1 METTVKLNNVRLS
14 FPALWQ
20 PRVGPD
26 ANSKPSYQ
34 ASFILDKKA
43 NAADIEKVRAV
54 IAGIVKESFKGK
66 QPPKICL
73 RDGSEKPDVDGYGDG
88 VMFISAR
95 SDKRPEVVARNM
107 EKLIESDN
115 KVYAGCVVNATVR
128 LWAQDNQYG
137 KRINAQLR
145 AIQFV
150 KDGAPF
156 GEGAVDVTKEFTA
169 LPDEDD
175 GAI

>member
-1 METTVKLNNVRLS
+1 METTVKLTNVRLS

-34 ASFILDKKA
+34 ASFILDKKT

-107 EKLIESDN
+107 EKIIESDN

-128 LWAQDNQYG
+128 LWAQDNNYG

-150 KDGAPF
+150 KDGAAF
-156 GEGAVDVTKEFTA
+156 GEGAIDVTKEFTA
-169 LPDEDD
+169 LPDDD
-175 GAI
+175 DNAI